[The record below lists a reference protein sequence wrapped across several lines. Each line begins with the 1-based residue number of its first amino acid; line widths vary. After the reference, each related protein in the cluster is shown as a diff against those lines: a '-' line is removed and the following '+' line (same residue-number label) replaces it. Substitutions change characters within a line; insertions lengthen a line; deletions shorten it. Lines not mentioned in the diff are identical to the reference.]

1 MEGEWVGIRQWW
13 IAGEYPYVGERRGDC
28 PACV

>member
-1 MEGEWVGIRQWW
+1 MEGEVGGDKAVW
-13 IAGEYPYVGERRGDC
+13 IAGEYPCVGERRGDC